1 MTQPTPGATP
11 GAKLGIGIPAYFRST
26 DLARLVD
33 GLRRAAPD
41 LAVTVIDDGPDPATA
56 AALAAHVPPV
66 RLIRHDT
73 NQGYAQSFIELI
85 ETCETEYLLI
95 SADDDLCDADGL
107 AGTRAA
113 LDAGAPDFAATQFHD
128 RGGALKRGRAV
139 AGPVALTE
147 IRDASGHAPGL
158 IYRAAP
164 ARAAL
169 PFLRARLDA
178 GCYAARLYPQTLLV
192 YVMAL
197 NGAACQWLPVAP
209 IREGAANP
217 ARLADSDG
225 TAYDSPAARLR
236 EQEAFAAVFAAMAE
250 AVPRAARARLDAVA
264 TLHAQDIYRRFML
277 ALRLHHPDL
286 VDTWIPGSL
295 FYCRNSLPRHLLNLW
310 AFRRARRRAEHVLR
324 KEKP

>member
-1 MTQPTPGATP
+1 MTDPTPRAR
-11 GAKLGIGIPAYFRST
+11 LGIGIPTHFRST
-26 DLARLVD
+26 DLARLME

-41 LAVTVIDDGPDPATA
+41 LAVTVIDDGPDPATPR
-56 AALAAHVPPV
+56 ALSAHVPPV

-73 NQGYAQSFIELI
+73 NRGYARSFLELI

-95 SADDDLCDADGL
+95 SSDDDLCDAEGL
-107 AGTRAA
+107 ARIREMLAEME
-113 LDAGAPDFAATQFHD
+113 PDFVATQFHD
-128 RGGALKRGRAV
+128 RTGALKRGRTT
-139 AGPVALTE
+139 AGPVSLTE

-158 IYRAAP
+158 IYRTDT

-197 NGAACQWLPVAP
+197 RGAGCRWLPVAP
-209 IREGAANP
+209 INEGAAQP
-217 ARLADSDG
+217 GRLADSDG
-225 TAYDSPAARLR
+225 TAYHSPAGRLR
-236 EQEAFAAVFAAMAE
+236 EQEAFAAAFAAMAG
-250 AVPRAARARLDAVA
+250 AVPPEARARLDAVA
-264 TLHAQDIYRRFML
+264 TLHEHDIYRRFMW

-295 FYCRNSLPRHLLNLW
+295 FYCRRSLPRHLLNLW
-310 AFRRARRRAEHVLR
+310 AFWRRRRRAEHVLR
-324 KEKP
+324 RGEP